1 MGNTTSLMKKINF
14 EDMQRVIEKDDVLL
28 INTLDIN
35 NQKCLIKNT
44 ILPEKEV
51 KLLNDY
57 IKTSRNYKIV
67 IYGMNSCDNSLNTK
81 YEQLNQLGFINIYV
95 YPGGLFEWLL
105 LQDIYGE
112 ELFPTTSSE
121 IDHLKYKG
129 NQQLD
134 ILMLKDN

>member
-14 EDMQRVIEKDDVLL
+14 EDMQKVIEKDDVLL

>member
-1 MGNTTSLMKKINF
+1 MGNTTSLIKKINF

-51 KLLNDY
+51 KLLNNY
-57 IKTSRNYKIV
+57 IKTNKNYKIV
-67 IYGMNSCDNSLNTK
+67 IYGMNSCDNTLNTK
-81 YEQLNQLGFINIYV
+81 CEQLNQLGFTNIYV

-112 ELFPTTSSE
+112 ELFPTTSTE

-129 NQQLD
+129 NQQFD

>member
-105 LQDIYGE
+105 LQDIYGYDN
-112 ELFPTTSSE
+112 FSTTSKQ
-121 IDHLKYKG
+121 IDILKYR
-129 NQQLD
+129 
-134 ILMLKDN
+134 

>member
-1 MGNTTSLMKKINF
+1 MGNTTSLIKKINF

-51 KLLNDY
+51 KLLNNY
-57 IKTSRNYKIV
+57 IKTNKNYKIV
-67 IYGMNSCDNSLNTK
+67 IYGMNSCDNTLNTK
-81 YEQLNQLGFINIYV
+81 CEQLNQLGFINIYV

-112 ELFPTTSSE
+112 DLFPTTSTE

-129 NQQLD
+129 NQQFD

>member
-1 MGNTTSLMKKINF
+1 MGNTTSLIKKINF

-51 KLLNDY
+51 KLLNNY
-57 IKTSRNYKIV
+57 IKTNKNYKIV
-67 IYGMNSCDNSLNTK
+67 IYGMNSCDNTLNTK
-81 YEQLNQLGFINIYV
+81 CEQLNQLGFINIYV

-112 ELFPTTSSE
+112 ELFPTTSTE

-129 NQQLD
+129 NQQFD

>member
-1 MGNTTSLMKKINF
+1 MGNTTSLIKKINF

-51 KLLNDY
+51 KLLNNY
-57 IKTSRNYKIV
+57 IKTNKNYKIV
-67 IYGMNSCDNSLNTK
+67 IYGMNSCDNTLNTK
-81 YEQLNQLGFINIYV
+81 CEQLNQLGFTNIYV

-112 ELFPTTSSE
+112 ELFPTTSTE

-129 NQQLD
+129 NQQFD
-134 ILMLKDN
+134 ILMLKDY

>member
-14 EDMQRVIEKDDVLL
+14 EDMQKVIEKDDVLL

-81 YEQLNQLGFINIYV
+81 YEQLNPLGFINIYV

>member
-1 MGNTTSLMKKINF
+1 MGNTTSLIKKINF

-51 KLLNDY
+51 KLLNNY
-57 IKTSRNYKIV
+57 IKTNKNYKIV
-67 IYGMNSCDNSLNTK
+67 IYGMNSCDNTINTK
-81 YEQLNQLGFINIYV
+81 CEQLNQLGFTNIYV

-112 ELFPTTSSE
+112 ELFPTTSTE

-129 NQQLD
+129 NQQFD
-134 ILMLKDN
+134 ILMLKDY

>member
-1 MGNTTSLMKKINF
+1 MGNTTSLIKKINF

-44 ILPEKEV
+44 NLPEKEV
-51 KLLNDY
+51 KLLNNY
-57 IKTSRNYKIV
+57 IKTNKNYKIV
-67 IYGMNSCDNSLNTK
+67 IYGMNSCDNTINTK
-81 YEQLNQLGFINIYV
+81 CEQLNQLGFTNIYV

-112 ELFPTTSSE
+112 ELFPTTSTE

-129 NQQLD
+129 NQQFD
-134 ILMLKDN
+134 ILMLKDY

>member
-1 MGNTTSLMKKINF
+1 MGNTTSLIKKINF

-51 KLLNDY
+51 KLLNNY
-57 IKTSRNYKIV
+57 IKTNKNYKIV
-67 IYGMNSCDNSLNTK
+67 IYGMNSCDNTLNTK
-81 YEQLNQLGFINIYV
+81 CEQLNQLGFTNIYV

-112 ELFPTTSSE
+112 ELFPTTSTE

-129 NQQLD
+129 NQQFE
-134 ILMLKDN
+134 ILMLKDY

>member
-67 IYGMNSCDNSLNTK
+67 IYGMNSCDNTLNTK
-81 YEQLNQLGFINIYV
+81 CEQLNQLGFINIYV

-112 ELFPTTSSE
+112 ELFPTTSTE

-129 NQQLD
+129 NQQFD